1 MEVDGAG
8 GAGGAA
14 LPGGGG
20 GQGGEFRLHPLVLIN
35 LSDHLNR
42 TLAPGAAPAW
52 GGRVLGVLLGEQ
64 KGRAVEITNS
74 FELLFEEA
82 ADTGALTADG
92 EVLAQKMEQYKR
104 VFPRLDVVG
113 WYTTGGG
120 LQDSYLEF
128 HKVISAHN
136 ASPVLLLMDPNFT
149 HHAKDLPITLYETGL
164 HVIDGNP
171 SVIFV
176 QAAYSIETSEEERV
190 AVDHIAKIA
199 PKVDT
204 NAAVLGAHLEKMIE
218 SVTMLHEKIGKVYT
232 LLQEMKAGTVPKD
245 HQFLRGAAT
254 LIQSLPLATDA
265 VQKELLIE
273 QMDGLLVTYLA
284 TMTKGTA
291 TVNALADKMA
301 VSYDRG
307 ARRRAL

>member
-1 MEVDGAG
+1 MRRLSLSLPFVLGLSLVGGCIWVVEDEPVETEADVELGSAGGEVVRAG
-8 GAGGAA
+8 GASATASSDAAGDRAPSGGAHQVLVRITA
-14 LPGGGG
+14 DDAW
-20 GQGGEFRLHPLVLIN
+20 QG
-35 LSDHLNR
+35 
-42 TLAPGAAPAW
+42 W
-52 GGRVLGVLLGEQ
+52 
-64 KGRAVEITNS
+64 
-74 FELLFEEA
+74 
-82 ADTGALTADG
+82 ADG